1 MGAPIVVNTVK
12 VQGTVASSG
21 TTAILGTVSQNATW
35 NVNAAQSGTWNVG
48 GTVNQGGTWTVI
60 ANVGSGTWPVSAT
73 QSGTWNINT
82 ITTLPA
88 ISGTVSV
95 SSLPAISGTVA
106 ATQSGTWN
114 IENIT
119 TLPGI
124 VGTVTSDVGSGTRS
138 ITNVANN
145 ALYVQGT
152 VTTSGGGGGGGGVTP
167 GSTIIQGSGSVT
179 TIAGTILASAS
190 NRRNVKIY
198 NLGTSDMWIG
208 GSTAV
213 ATNSGGRI
221 SPNESFS
228 INDSANSLIVG
239 ISSSGTVL
247 YSYFVEA
254 D

>member
-35 NVNAAQSGTWNVG
+35 NVNAIQSGNWFVG
-48 GTVNQGGTWTVI
+48 GTVNQGGTW
-60 ANVGSGTWPVSAT
+60 
-73 QSGTWNINT
+73 NID
-82 ITTLPA
+82 
-88 ISGTVSV
+88 S
-95 SSLPAISGTVA
+95 
-106 ATQSGTWN
+106 
-114 IENIT
+114 IT

-124 VGTVTSDVGSGTRS
+124 IGTVTSNVGTGTRS
-138 ITNVANN
+138 VTNIAAN
-145 ALYVQGT
+145 ALFVQGT
-152 VTTSGGGGGGGGVTP
+152 VTTSGGGGGGATTS
-167 GSTIIQGSGSVT
+167 GSTITQGSGSVT
-179 TIAGTILASAS
+179 TVAGTILSSAS
-190 NRRNVKIY
+190 TRRNVKIY

-247 YSYFVEA
+247 YSYFAEA

>member
-35 NVNAAQSGTWNVG
+35 NVNAAQSGTWNIG
-48 GTVNQGGTWTVI
+48 GTVNQGGSWTVTS
-60 ANVGSGTWPVSAT
+60 NVGSGTRPVSAAAAAALFV
-73 QSGTWNINT
+73 QGTTT
-82 ITTLPA
+82 ITNGSAGA
-88 ISGTVSV
+88 IF
-95 SSLPAISGTVA
+95 
-106 ATQSGTWN
+106 
-114 IENIT
+114 
-119 TLPGI
+119 
-124 VGTVTSDVGSGTRS
+124 
-138 ITNVANN
+138 
-145 ALYVQGT
+145 VQGT
-152 VTTSGGGGGGGGVTP
+152 VTTSGGGGGGATTS
-167 GSTIIQGSGSVT
+167 GSTITQGSGSVT
-179 TIAGTILASAS
+179 TVAGTILSSAS
-190 NRRNVKIY
+190 TRRNVKIY
-198 NLGTSDMWIG
+198 NLGTSDMWVG

-213 ATNSGGRI
+213 ATNLGGRI